1 MAIDKINSYLQDRY
15 MASINPGVVRRHVDY
30 RRTASALCR

>member
-1 MAIDKINSYLQDRY
+1 MTSTH
-15 MASINPGVVRRHVDY
+15 PGVVRRYVDL

>member
-1 MAIDKINSYLQDRY
+1 MTSTH
-15 MASINPGVVRRHVDY
+15 PGVARRYVDL